1 MRLRRSLSQVT
12 TRPMTGTVT
21 VVLEL
26 RGGRSVAKLVDKLSE
41 IDGVS
46 AVNAGD
52 AGLKYPTDRAATRS
66 TAAIPAFWGSTSA
79 GCAVCEAYGWQCPL
93 NVCAVTRRRFPVG
106 VSPIRHA
113 RPNATAPRL
122 YRNQSS

>member
-12 TRPMTGTVT
+12 TRPMTGTDT

-26 RGGRSVAKLVDKLSE
+26 RGGRSVAKLADKLSE

-52 AGLKYPTDRAATRS
+52 AGLISD
-66 TAAIPAFWGSTSA
+66 
-79 GCAVCEAYGWQCPL
+79 
-93 NVCAVTRRRFPVG
+93 
-106 VSPIRHA
+106 
-113 RPNATAPRL
+113 
-122 YRNQSS
+122 